1 MIKKTRKT
9 VVTVLML
16 MLIFTFSPREDTASQ
31 DYDDPRP
38 SSLSIGE

>member
-1 MIKKTRKT
+1 MIKKSRKT
-9 VVTVLML
+9 VVTVLIL
-16 MLIFTFSPREDTASQ
+16 MLLFTFSPMEDSATQ